1 MLGIIKRN
9 FIYLSEDVFVSPYKT
24 LFRSDLEFCLEPL
37 YRMGLIILRESP
49 NEGHQVIIKLKHLVQ
64 RKTREIKI
72 TNITIQ
78 YTRGHDWGLQNFNGE
93 ILQSV
98 NLELELH
105 REYVLLEDTSWS
117 CMVNSRRHYIWFKK
131 IFLRSQSS

>member
-78 YTRGHDWGLQNFNGE
+78 YTRGHD
-93 ILQSV
+93 
-98 NLELELH
+98 
-105 REYVLLEDTSWS
+105 
-117 CMVNSRRHYIWFKK
+117 
-131 IFLRSQSS
+131 